1 MQQIQIAKN
10 VIRIYLTG
18 QHTCQANIKPCD
30 HETVIL
36 NIYFFDY
43 DAVKVKI
50 SNEDIPFI
58 ISWLKLIKTAINL
71 EYFDFSCFWTFL
83 KCDLI

>member
-1 MQQIQIAKN
+1 MQQIQIAKKILLEYIWLVN
-10 VIRIYLTG
+10 
-18 QHTCQANIKPCD
+18 TCQANIKPCD

-36 NIYFFDY
+36 NTYFFDY

-58 ISWLKLIKTAINL
+58 ISWLKLIKTEINL